1 MLFFDFYKHR
11 TTHSTKYSV
20 TLALEELGYPTL
32 HTIHL
37 YENENEEILHMLDE
51 KIISPAIEKNEAVV
65 GKADLA
71 LIANSGYQAV
81 ADLPFILFF
90 EQIYEEYPDCKFIL
104 TTRENSEVWYRSWES
119 MTKSVSNGIHFA
131 GILLPTVRIYSKYLR
146 WMYAVVNKDTSY
158 LTSTIPSDDSIK
170 ENAIATYEEHNRRV
184 RELIPA
190 NQLLEFD
197 VRGGWE
203 PICTFLEI
211 TDCPTTPFPKTNS
224 AKQMQAQSFVAFWFG
239 GLLLI
244 ILIQMIRKATSQR
257 RKEKAA

>member
-1 MLFFDFYKHR
+1 M
-11 TTHSTKYSV
+11 
-20 TLALEELGYPTL
+20 ALEELGYPTL

-90 EQIYEEYPDCKFIL
+90 EQIYEEYPNCKFIL